1 MNDDF
6 VTNILKMV
14 FVTTAV
20 FAIIAVLTAQPHIY
34 LSIIYP
40 YTCENLTEHFN
51 ISYCDDLRSPLINC
65 MLPDQKTICRCE
77 LGGNGKLV
85 LSECSIVLDKM
96 VK

>member
-20 FAIIAVLTAQPHIY
+20 FAIIAMLTAQPY
-34 LSIIYP
+34 RSIIYP
-40 YTCENLTEHFN
+40 YTCENLTKYFN

-65 MLPDQKTICRCE
+65 VLPDNKTVCRCE

-85 LSECSIVLDKM
+85 LSECNIVLDK
-96 VK
+96 VIR